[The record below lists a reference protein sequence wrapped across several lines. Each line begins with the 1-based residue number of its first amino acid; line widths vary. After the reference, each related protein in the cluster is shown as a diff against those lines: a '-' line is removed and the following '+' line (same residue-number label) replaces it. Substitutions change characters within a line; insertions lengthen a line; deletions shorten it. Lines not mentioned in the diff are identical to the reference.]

1 MRQLL
6 AVIVRLLK
14 VQEPTPRKE
23 TLQSNLKSSPFWR
36 GEPDFGPA
44 YERVYALAFTLLNA
58 IEASSFND
66 FCYTFLTFPL
76 LDVSNGCCRY
86 VLILRFYGS
95 WQSSDFL

>member
-14 VQEPTPRKE
+14 VQESTPRKE

-36 GEPDFGPA
+36 VKPDFGPA
-44 YERVYALAFTLLNA
+44 YERIYALAFTLLNA

-66 FCYTFLTFPL
+66 FVTPSLHFPYL
-76 LDVSNGCCRY
+76 M
-86 VLILRFYGS
+86 
-95 WQSSDFL
+95 

>member
-36 GEPDFGPA
+36 VKPDFGPA
-44 YERVYALAFTLLNA
+44 YERIYALAFTLLNA
-58 IEASSFND
+58 IEASSFKD
-66 FCYTFLTFPL
+66 FVTPSLHFPYL
-76 LDVSNGCCRY
+76 M
-86 VLILRFYGS
+86 
-95 WQSSDFL
+95 